1 MNSFDKFLFQKYTQ
15 KKSDNTTQCVGHLHI
30 NNYNKSGTW
39 TKQYTKFDT
48 YPTHIL
54 AAGPTGGRKGLGPPN
69 GTAPG
74 SLLGPPFDGGAVWV
88 HGHSVGLFVTGNGSH
103 SILLVRGTSAV
114 ALNVH
119 SIVEFLHHLIDLFII
134 VLQGRGRKVSDYFH
148 NFFTVCKSYWNH
160 INFRENIECFC

>member
-1 MNSFDKFLFQKYTQ
+1 MYMNSFDKFSFQKYTQ
-15 KKSDNTTQCVGHLHI
+15 KKSNNTTHCVCHLHI

-54 AAGPTGGRKGLGPPN
+54 AAGPTGGRKGLGSPN

-74 SLLGPPFDGGAVWV
+74 SLLRPPFDGGAVWV

-103 SILLVRGTSAV
+103 TCSILLVRGTSAV

-119 SIVEFLHHLIDLFII
+119 SIVEFLHHLIDLLII
-134 VLQGRGRKVSDYFH
+134 VLQGRGKKGFWLLSQ
-148 NFFTVCKSYWNH
+148 FFYSV
-160 INFRENIECFC
+160 

>member
-1 MNSFDKFLFQKYTQ
+1 MNSFDKFSFQKYTQ
-15 KKSDNTTQCVGHLHI
+15 KKSYNTTQCVCHLHI

-74 SLLGPPFDGGAVWV
+74 SLLRPPFDGGAVWV

-119 SIVEFLHHLIDLFII
+119 SIVEFLHHLIDLLII
-134 VLQGRGRKVSDYFH
+134 VLQGRGKKGFWLLSQ
-148 NFFTVCKSYWNH
+148 FFLQCVNH
-160 INFRENIECFC
+160 TETI

>member
-1 MNSFDKFLFQKYTQ
+1 MNSFDKFSFQKYTQ
-15 KKSDNTTQCVGHLHI
+15 KKSNNTTQCVCHLHI

-74 SLLGPPFDGGAVWV
+74 SLLRPPFDGGAVWV

-103 SILLVRGTSAV
+103 SILLVCGTSAV
-114 ALNVH
+114 AFNVH
-119 SIVEFLHHLIDLFII
+119 SIVEFLHHLIDLLII
-134 VLQGRGRKVSDYFH
+134 VLQGRGKKGFWLLSQ
-148 NFFTVCKSYWNH
+148 FFLQCVNH
-160 INFRENIECFC
+160 TETI

>member
-1 MNSFDKFLFQKYTQ
+1 MNSFDKFSFQKYTQ
-15 KKSDNTTQCVGHLHI
+15 KKSNNTTQCVCHLHI
-30 NNYNKSGTW
+30 NNCNKSGTW

-54 AAGPTGGRKGLGPPN
+54 AAGPTGRRKGLGPPN

-74 SLLGPPFDGGAVWV
+74 SLLRPPFDGGAVWV

-119 SIVEFLHHLIDLFII
+119 SIVEFLHHLIDLLII
-134 VLQGRGRKVSDYFH
+134 VLQGRGKKGFWLLSQ
-148 NFFTVCKSYWNH
+148 FFLQCVNH
-160 INFRENIECFC
+160 TETI